1 MITSKKADSIDS
13 EQQEEMKDLACF
25 MCAEM
30 GLCIA
35 TLFSSF
41 IGLFFVGLFGLKDCT
56 PGEFGSFCNYTE
68 NMSENKTTAI
78 FILLLILASDF
89 VSILLVC
96 CNCRYSQQFG
106 INLNTRMRR
115 GPMVI
120 VGGTPQGPVTT
131 YRATNAPTVTETGYN
146 YSTVVIGESGPNTA
160 GQHFNYPTG
169 TQPYNTQNTNP
180 TISELQEQNRLLQEQ
195 IRLQQQQLELQ
206 QQLRQQPGQGPPMTT
221 PMYTPPPPSY
231 AECTSDESTIRQM
244 QEQNEELQRRYQCQR
259 HELEKQL
266 PPPGPGLDPSAPP
279 K

>member
-1 MITSKKADSIDS
+1 MNENVRCSIFHKIFYYFF
-13 EQQEEMKDLACF
+13 Q

-56 PGEFGSFCNYTE
+56 PGEFGSFCSYTE

-78 FILLLILASDF
+78 FILLFILASDF
-89 VSILLVC
+89 VTILLVC

-120 VGGTPQGPVTT
+120 VGGTHQGPVTT
-131 YRATNAPTVTETGYN
+131 YRATNEPHVTGTGYN
-146 YSTVVIGESGPNTA
+146 YSTVVIGDTGPNTA
-160 GQHFNYPTG
+160 GQPFNYPTG

-180 TISELQEQNRLLQEQ
+180 TVSELQEQNRLLQEQ

-206 QQLRQQPGQGPPMTT
+206 QQLRQHQQPGQGPPMTT
-221 PMYTPPPPSY
+221 PMYTPPPSY
-231 AECTSDESTIRQM
+231 AECTSDESAIRQM
-244 QEQNEELQRRYQCQR
+244 KEHNEELQRRYQQQQY
-259 HELEKQL
+259 ELEKQL

-279 K
+279 Q